1 MKTLAAAAMALATAL
16 SAYAVP
22 TENTFTAVTNDWYVG
37 RWANVLELA
46 QTRLAANSN
55 DLVGAHLVVSYDVLF
70 SDIPA
75 ISNSVT
81 RLIGAM
87 DASSEPAMTNL
98 ISQLRPGWVYFRD
111 EFLPRQTAADVQ
123 AQHEKSRGCVAVE
136 GRLWIIPSAFHCAH
150 FAENFSASISVRVLT
165 SAVGLL
171 YNCCKD

>member
-1 MKTLAAAAMALATAL
+1 MKTENSSRKEIMKILATAAMTLAMVL
-16 SAYAVP
+16 SARAVP
-22 TENTFTAVTNDWYVG
+22 TENTFSAVTNDWYVG
-37 RWANVLELA
+37 KWTNVLELA
-46 QTRLAANSN
+46 QARLAVNSN

-87 DASSEPAMTNL
+87 DASSEPAMANL

-123 AQHEKSRGCVAVE
+123 AQHEKSSITNKTLDCDFILKQIWDSG
-136 GRLWIIPSAFHCAH
+136 LW
-150 FAENFSASISVRVLT
+150 
-165 SAVGLL
+165 
-171 YNCCKD
+171 

>member
-1 MKTLAAAAMALATAL
+1 MTTENTNRKEKIMKTLATAAIAL
-16 SAYAVP
+16 SIALTAHAVP
-22 TENTFTAVTNDWYVG
+22 TENTFAAVTNDWYVG
-37 RWANVLELA
+37 RWTNVLELA
-46 QTRLAANSN
+46 QTRIAANPN
-55 DLVGAHLVVSYDVLF
+55 DLVGAHLMVSYDVLF

-123 AQHEKSRGCVAVE
+123 AQHEKSSITNKTLDCDFVLKQIWDNG
-136 GRLWIIPSAFHCAH
+136 LW
-150 FAENFSASISVRVLT
+150 
-165 SAVGLL
+165 
-171 YNCCKD
+171 

>member
-1 MKTLAAAAMALATAL
+1 MKTENSSRKEIMKILATAAMALAMVL
-16 SAYAVP
+16 SALAVP
-22 TENTFTAVTNDWYVG
+22 TENTFSAVTNDWYVG
-37 RWANVLELA
+37 KWTNVLELA
-46 QTRLAANSN
+46 QARLAANSN

-87 DASSEPAMTNL
+87 DASSEPAMANL

-123 AQHEKSRGCVAVE
+123 AQHEKSSITNKTLDCDFILKQIWDNG
-136 GRLWIIPSAFHCAH
+136 LW
-150 FAENFSASISVRVLT
+150 
-165 SAVGLL
+165 
-171 YNCCKD
+171 

>member
-1 MKTLAAAAMALATAL
+1 MKTENSSRKEIMKTLATAAMTLAMVL
-16 SAYAVP
+16 SARAVP
-22 TENTFTAVTNDWYVG
+22 TENTFSAVTNDWYVG
-37 RWANVLELA
+37 KWTNVLELA
-46 QTRLAANSN
+46 QARLAANSN

-87 DASSEPAMTNL
+87 DASSELAMTNL

-123 AQHEKSRGCVAVE
+123 AQHEKSSITNKTLDCDFILKQIWDNG
-136 GRLWIIPSAFHCAH
+136 LW
-150 FAENFSASISVRVLT
+150 
-165 SAVGLL
+165 
-171 YNCCKD
+171 

>member
-1 MKTLAAAAMALATAL
+1 MKTENTNRKGKIMKRLATAAIALSIVL

-37 RWANVLELA
+37 RWTNVLELA

-123 AQHEKSRGCVAVE
+123 AQHEKSSITNKTLDCDFVLKAIWDNG
-136 GRLWIIPSAFHCAH
+136 LW
-150 FAENFSASISVRVLT
+150 
-165 SAVGLL
+165 
-171 YNCCKD
+171 

>member
-81 RLIGAM
+81 L
-87 DASSEPAMTNL
+87 
-98 ISQLRPGWVYFRD
+98 
-111 EFLPRQTAADVQ
+111 QT
-123 AQHEKSRGCVAVE
+123 
-136 GRLWIIPSAFHCAH
+136 L
-150 FAENFSASISVRVLT
+150 
-165 SAVGLL
+165 
-171 YNCCKD
+171 

>member
-1 MKTLAAAAMALATAL
+1 VTTEKHKQKGKIMKTLAAAAMALATAL
-16 SAYAVP
+16 SAYAVS
-22 TENTFTAVTNDWYVG
+22 TQNTFTAVTNDWYVG
-37 RWANVLELA
+37 KWTNVLELA

-87 DASSEPAMTNL
+87 DASTEPAMTNL

-123 AQHEKSRGCVAVE
+123 AQHEKSSITNKTLDCDFILKQIWDNG
-136 GRLWIIPSAFHCAH
+136 LW
-150 FAENFSASISVRVLT
+150 
-165 SAVGLL
+165 
-171 YNCCKD
+171 

>member
-1 MKTLAAAAMALATAL
+1 MTTENTNRKEKIMKTLAAAAMALATAL

-37 RWANVLELA
+37 RWAN
-46 QTRLAANSN
+46 ANSN

-123 AQHEKSRGCVAVE
+123 AQHEKSSITNKTLDCDFILKQIWDNG
-136 GRLWIIPSAFHCAH
+136 LW
-150 FAENFSASISVRVLT
+150 
-165 SAVGLL
+165 
-171 YNCCKD
+171 

>member
-1 MKTLAAAAMALATAL
+1 MTTENTNRKEKIMKTLAAAAMALATAL

-22 TENTFTAVTNDWYVG
+22 TENTFAAVTNDWYVG
-37 RWANVLELA
+37 KWTNVLELA
-46 QTRLAANSN
+46 QARIATNPN
-55 DLVGAHLVVSYDVLF
+55 DLVGAHLMVSYDVLF

-123 AQHEKSRGCVAVE
+123 AQHEKSSITNKTLDCDFILKQIWDNG
-136 GRLWIIPSAFHCAH
+136 LW
-150 FAENFSASISVRVLT
+150 
-165 SAVGLL
+165 
-171 YNCCKD
+171 